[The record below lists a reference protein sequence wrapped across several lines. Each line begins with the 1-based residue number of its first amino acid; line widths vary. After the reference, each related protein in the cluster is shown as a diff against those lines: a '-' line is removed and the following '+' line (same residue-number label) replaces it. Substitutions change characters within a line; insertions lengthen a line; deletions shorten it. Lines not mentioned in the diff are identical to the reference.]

1 MTARRFL
8 VFGGWLVAS
17 TVFLIGCSGGSTAT
31 TVKGQVLYDGK
42 AVSDAQVLFHGEG
55 GSSAVTDQE
64 GKFHLDGTFGQTIK
78 EGNYRV
84 VVSKYVDKKGKI
96 PEPEELEQLE
106 AAGLV
111 KSALP
116 LIYADQETTPL
127 TAEIKPGANELEP
140 FELKKH

>member
-1 MTARRFL
+1 MMPRCPVLGAWF
-8 VFGGWLVAS
+8 VAS
-17 TVFLIGCSGGSTAT
+17 TVFLVGCSGGSTGT

-42 AVSDAQVLFHGEG
+42 AVSDAQVLFHGDG
-55 GSSAVTDQE
+55 GSSAFTDQE
-64 GKFHLDGTFGQTIK
+64 GKFYLDGTFGQTIK
-78 EGNYRV
+78 EGSYRV
-84 VVSKYVDKKGKI
+84 VVTKYVDKKGKI

-116 LIYADQETTPL
+116 PIYADQEVTPL

-140 FELKKH
+140 FELKKP